1 MIFYRWLLLILL
13 FYSSG
18 FCFEVKTIPT
28 ISPTAFLKWDLL
40 RGPVAVSLDQRGSA
54 DLKFAQTEQ
63 ALVSALNVWQNV
75 PGQRVQFQYDGVV
88 SLQSAS
94 GTDEINSVQWI
105 ESGWDYSSHAIAV
118 TSYSY
123 YLQDPPVLIDADIFM
138 NGQNY
143 KWTAGTADSTTID
156 AQQTLIHELGHLLGI
171 SHTGVTSAQMFP
183 YLSGTTNHKLMRD
196 DKAALRFLYGT
207 PNSTF
212 VPVTPIRRARYA
224 ANLSREG
231 LPLPVFRWND
241 GPDSNYTVEFSNS
254 TTFAKT
260 IRVRTTPYPFY
271 QLTSTM
277 ERKMLRRSGNGKIFW
292 RVRSGGAVSGF
303 RPFRLQSES

>member
-1 MIFYRWLLLILL
+1 MIFYRSLAFLLL
-13 FYSSG
+13 FYSFG

-40 RGPVAVSLDQRGSA
+40 QGPVSVTLDQRGSA
-54 DLKFAQTEQ
+54 DLNFAQTEQ

-75 PGQRVQFQYDGVV
+75 PGQRVRFQYDGVV

-94 GTDEINSVQWI
+94 GTDELNSVQWI

-123 YLQDPPVLIDADIFM
+123 YLQDPPVIIDADIFM

-143 KWTAGTADSTTID
+143 KWTTSTADSQTVD
-156 AQQTLIHELGHLLGI
+156 AQETLIHEIGHLLGI
-171 SHTGVTSAQMFP
+171 SHTGVTNAQMFP
-183 YLSGTTNHKLMRD
+183 YLSGTANHKLMRD
-196 DKAALRFLYGT
+196 DKAALRFRYGT
-207 PNSTF
+207 PNLSF
-212 VPVTPIRRARYA
+212 APVTPIRRARYT

-241 GPDSNYTVEFSNS
+241 GPDSNYIVEFSNS
-254 TTFAKT
+254 TTFAKK
-260 IRVRTTPYPFY
+260 IRVTTAPYPFY
-271 QLTSTM
+271 QLTPSM
-277 ERKMLRRSGNGKIFW
+277 ERKLIKLYGEDKIFW
-292 RVRSGGAVSGF
+292 RVRSGVAVSAS
-303 RPFRLQSES
+303 RPFRLQQ